1 MNIIEQFALI
11 EQAHAEE
18 LREMITVGCFWALG
32 AILAGLLV
40 WGVIKGV
47 SKMTT
52 VFSRGSRV
60 GGFVALA
67 AIVAL
72 VAWGGV
78 GSGWSINFIQN
89 CGLTDAGSTV
99 DQNTGVVEA
108 RWTYSPLVAG
118 YDFKWYYTLKYANGE
133 GSKGPF
139 QLPDAKVS
147 DGHATAIIPE
157 SGYSA
162 LTITCYTCYVPPVQ
176 VVTNGVYHVN
186 GVMRSMND
194 APESPTPKFV
204 TPGVKIQTDG
214 GVYLTPT
221 NEPPETA
228 IINTLNME
236 GTQE

>member
-1 MNIIEQFALI
+1 MNIIEQLALI
-11 EQAHAEE
+11 EQVHAEE
-18 LREMITVGCFWALG
+18 LRSMIATVCFWGLG
-32 AILAGLLV
+32 IIFAGLFLWYAAKTV
-40 WGVIKGV
+40 ARLA
-47 SKMTT
+47 T
-52 VFSRGSRV
+52 VFSRGSRI
-60 GGFVALA
+60 GGFVAFA

-78 GSGWSINFIQN
+78 GSGWGINFIPN
-89 CGLTDAGSTV
+89 CGLTDAGSTI
-99 DQNTGVVEA
+99 DRSTGVVEA
-108 RWTYSPLVAG
+108 RWTYSPLVAS

-133 GSKGPF
+133 GTKGPF
-139 QLPDAKVS
+139 QLPDARVS

-162 LTITCYTCYVPPVQ
+162 LTITCYTVYVPPVQ

-221 NEPPETA
+221 NEPPKTA
-228 IINTLNME
+228 INHTLNME